1 MYIINFC
8 AVLNEF
14 VEFLEHEVLKKL
26 ENKNSVPS
34 VLDLILLQQL
44 RKKYFWHPNRF
55 SSRNLGGDTVQNWL
69 VKENLAKSKE
79 FVLTPSKKDK

>member
-1 MYIINFC
+1 MLKKCSLNMYIINFC

-14 VEFLEHEVLKKL
+14 AEFLEHEVLKKL

-44 RKKYFWHPNRF
+44 REKYF
-55 SSRNLGGDTVQNWL
+55 
-69 VKENLAKSKE
+69 LAPK
-79 FVLTPSKKDK
+79 